1 MEFKFEGKTHTYTL
15 DGKRLT
21 GVTTVLGVIAK
32 PALIGWAAKEAVR
45 VLGWYDKKYDNVEE
59 GEQVLKEVFLRFNEI
74 DSEGYYNLLDKAR
87 KAHTKKKEKAAQAGT
102 DIHAF
107 IEAWIKDNETTMPV
121 DSVAFKQADQFID
134 WVNKNKVK
142 FLESEKIM
150 YSEKMWLGGT
160 VDAVAEID
168 GKKYVVDFKTQAKMW
183 DQTPFLQ
190 TAAYQMMLEEMGEKD
205 FHGSLVLLLP
215 KGGKLEEHYDWDL
228 ETNKKGFMAAL
239 ELYRTLNSK

>member
-1 MEFKFEGKTHTYTL
+1 MKFEFKESTHTYTL

-32 PALIGWAAKEAVR
+32 PALIGWAANMAVD
-45 VLGWYDKKYDNVEE
+45 YIEE
-59 GEQVLKEVFLRFNEI
+59 NIGTALESDTFEELLKQ
-74 DSEGYYNLLDKAR
+74 AR

>member
-1 MEFKFEGKTHTYTL
+1 MKFEFKESTHTYTL

-32 PALIGWAAKEAVR
+32 PALIGWAANMAVDYIIEK
-45 VLGWYDKKYDNVEE
+45 GTQME
-59 GEQVLKEVFLRFNEI
+59 GEVNGFFI
-74 DSEGYYNLLDKAR
+74 SENDLGDAR

-168 GKKYVVDFKTQAKMW
+168 GKKYVVDFKTQSKIW
-183 DQTPFLQ
+183 DKTPFLQ